1 LLLGSEVPF
10 SDDIVDDDDID
21 DDDIDVGFIRVVLA
35 VVI

>member
-10 SDDIVDDDDID
+10 SDDIVDDDID